1 VKLSLAALAFH
12 GRKEVERRTD
22 EIMPIAN
29 CLSAILL
36 NADRPTPMGM
46 HALGGYDDQSGTGTA
61 AISRQRAARKSL
73 ILLVT
78 SALANGGASA

>member
-1 VKLSLAALAFH
+1 
-12 GRKEVERRTD
+12 VERRTD

-36 NADRPTPMGM
+36 NADRSTPMGM